1 MIQVNKRHERFCTEY
16 IIDYNATQ
24 AAIRSGYSE
33 KTARSQGQRLSTKV
47 DIKKRIQELQEE
59 IQQQNIVSA
68 MDVEEFLSKVMN
80 GELEEEALLVVGIG
94 EEASEVVKANKKL
107 SAKDRIK
114 AAELLGKRHA
124 LFTEKREI
132 SGEVGVTFVEDVPT
146 ED

>member
-114 AAELLGKRHA
+114 ARTTGQTSCVVH
-124 LFTEKREI
+124 
-132 SGEVGVTFVEDVPT
+132 
-146 ED
+146 

>member
-114 AAELLGKRHA
+114 ANYWANVMRCSLKNVRSAEK
-124 LFTEKREI
+124 
-132 SGEVGVTFVEDVPT
+132 SG
-146 ED
+146 